1 MLNKV
6 MKNKKILTLAIG
18 LSVSSLT
25 YAQYNQDQRS
35 TYSNQEYKSDNMNN
49 DMNRN
54 IDANI
59 SDQELTD
66 KIRKKISSGWF
77 SEGYDQVNAQVNN
90 GVVTLQGAVKT
101 QEDKEN
107 LEKDV
112 RDMNGVRSLNSRINV
127 LEPTSNKEMKDK
139 FAQDSYYTSS
149 DDQLNKKIRDK
160 VSRGWLWDSYKA
172 VVLNTSNGVVTLEGT
187 VDDVKDQDKLVS
199 EIQKVPGVKAVKS
212 NLTIKNF

>member
-1 MLNKV
+1 